1 MQFVDI
7 ILKGWILLISMAVI
21 LTITTLFMLRLI
33 LMIKL
38 LSKKKTKTAQIHMH
52 QQLWTESKIDQLQET
67 KAILINL
74 MVL

>member
-1 MQFVDI
+1 
-7 ILKGWILLISMAVI
+7 
-21 LTITTLFMLRLI
+21 MLRLI

-38 LSKKKTKTAQIHMH
+38 LSKKKIKTAQIHMH

-67 KAILINL
+67 KVILINL

>member
-1 MQFVDI
+1 M
-7 ILKGWILLISMAVI
+7 LK
-21 LTITTLFMLRLI
+21 LI

-38 LSKKKTKTAQIHMH
+38 LSKKKIKTAQIHMH
-52 QQLWTESKIDQLQET
+52 QQLWMESKIDQLQET